1 MEMRIKPHTMMT
13 SCGETETG
21 ASEGTA
27 DYLVKL
33 VLLNVQI
40 FKLRTHSMTPLY
52 DWWCGDIGS
61 GGYITHWIMALLLRT
76 TILCKTTYMG
86 QRKQM
91 SRLLKDLIQHCMC
104 CKTACTECVALSSVL
119 SCFSIGLCRK
129 KSSVTNIVYDSYTVS
144 SQLLAKIHNLMHL
157 TTSVVPL
164 LTTTILSKKNK
175 GIYWCILWKSDKKRS
190 KTQWLC
196 QNANSFPGFGQQKNV
211 MLQLVVVWK
220 HNHWV

>member
-1 MEMRIKPHTMMT
+1 MMT

-40 FKLRTHSMTPLY
+40 FKLRTNSMTPLY

-76 TILCKTTYMG
+76 TISCKTTYMG

-104 CKTACTECVALSSVL
+104 CKTACTEFVALSSIL

-175 GIYWCILWKSDKKRS
+175 GIYWCIFMKIWQKSEEKRS

-220 HNHWV
+220 HKHWV

>member
-1 MEMRIKPHTMMT
+1 M
-13 SCGETETG
+13 ETETG

-40 FKLRTHSMTPLY
+40 FKLRTNSMTPLY
-52 DWWCGDIGS
+52 DWWRGDLGS

-76 TILCKTTYMG
+76 TISCKTTYMG

-104 CKTACTECVALSSVL
+104 CKTACTELVALSSIL

-144 SQLLAKIHNLMHL
+144 SQLLAKIHHLMHL

-164 LTTTILSKKNK
+164 LTTTILS
-175 GIYWCILWKSDKKRS
+175 
-190 KTQWLC
+190 
-196 QNANSFPGFGQQKNV
+196 
-211 MLQLVVVWK
+211 
-220 HNHWV
+220 